1 MRADEIATNGIFVKI
16 CGITSVEDALLAVAM
31 GADALGFIFASGS
44 TRQVTVDQVED
55 IVKRVPP
62 DITTLGV
69 FRNESPDR
77 VVDMVLRSGLTGAQ
91 LHGRETPE
99 QCREVAAK
107 LKLVVQAF
115 PAGDRALDRT
125 PQYPVEIV
133 LLDNPAPGSGEV
145 FDWSMADGLPDGKRL
160 LLAGGL
166 NPKNVADAIRAVAP
180 WGVDVSTGVEASP
193 GVKDATKVREFIRNA
208 RNAYELLPK
217 KPNRAN
223 PANHGSPANHPNRSN
238 KEGALRT
245 NAGPYDWQ
253 EEL

>member
-1 MRADEIATNGIFVKI
+1 MRADDIATNGIFVKI
-16 CGITSVEDALLAVAM
+16 CGITTVEDALLAVAM
-31 GADALGFIFASGS
+31 GADALGFVFAAGS

-55 IVKRVPP
+55 IVKRVPS
-62 DITTLGV
+62 DIITLGV
-69 FRNESPDR
+69 FRNESPER
-77 VVDMVLRSGLTGAQ
+77 VVDMVLRAGLTGAQ

-125 PQYPVEIV
+125 PLYPVEIV

-145 FDWSMADGLPDGKRL
+145 FDWTMADGLPDGKRL

-166 NPKNVADAIRAVAP
+166 NPTNVADAIRAVQP
-180 WGVDVSTGVEASP
+180 WGVDVSTGVESGR
-193 GVKDATKVREFIRNA
+193 GVKDPAKVRAFIRNA
-208 RNAYELLPK
+208 RTAFDALPK
-217 KPNRAN
+217 KERVPM
-223 PANHGSPANHPNRSN
+223 GD
-238 KEGALRT
+238 
-245 NAGPYDWQ
+245 GPYDWQ